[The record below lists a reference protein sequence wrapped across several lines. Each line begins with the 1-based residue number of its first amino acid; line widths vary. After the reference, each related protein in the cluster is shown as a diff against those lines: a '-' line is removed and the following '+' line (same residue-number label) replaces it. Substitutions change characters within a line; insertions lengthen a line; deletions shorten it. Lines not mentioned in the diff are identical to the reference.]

1 MKLTL
6 NRSQLKWIAI
16 LAMTIDHIA
25 LAFLDS
31 GTPLYFG
38 MRLIGRITAPMM
50 SFFLVEGFRHT
61 RNFRNYLS
69 RMLLFALIAQPFYFF
84 LVNGRYAEHIWENL
98 LCLNV
103 MFTLSISL
111 VMLRIVSR
119 KDWSV
124 HKRIILILPC
134 FMIADMCD
142 WSYCIPFWVLLFYC
156 KREPDWKLDLLYILV
171 SVMMMTVR
179 ILSQHYMETEYLYC
193 YGVLLAVVPMRLYN
207 SNVQQKSRKQWKKWA
222 FYIYYPL
229 HIMAISI
236 ICMKSD

>member
-38 MRLIGRITAPMM
+38 MRLIGRITAPVM
-50 SFFLVEGFRHT
+50 SFFLAKGFRHT

-69 RMLLFALIAQPFYFF
+69 RMLLFALIAQPFYFV
-84 LVNGRYAEHIWENL
+84 LVNGRYPEHIWENL

-119 KDWSV
+119 KD
-124 HKRIILILPC
+124 
-134 FMIADMCD
+134 
-142 WSYCIPFWVLLFYC
+142 
-156 KREPDWKLDLLYILV
+156 
-171 SVMMMTVR
+171 
-179 ILSQHYMETEYLYC
+179 
-193 YGVLLAVVPMRLYN
+193 
-207 SNVQQKSRKQWKKWA
+207 
-222 FYIYYPL
+222 
-229 HIMAISI
+229 
-236 ICMKSD
+236 

>member
-31 GTPLYFG
+31 GTSLYFG

-50 SFFLVEGFRHT
+50 SFFLAEGFRHT

-119 KDWSV
+119 KDLSI
-124 HKRIILILPC
+124 HKRIFLLLPC

-142 WSYCIPFWVLLFYC
+142 WSYCIPVWVLLFYYMKEPYW
-156 KREPDWKLDLLYILV
+156 KRDLLYILV
-171 SVMMMTVR
+171 SAVMMTIR
-179 ILSQHYMETEYLYC
+179 ILSLHGLEPEYLYC
-193 YGVLLAVVPMRLYN
+193 YGVLLAVIPMHLYN
-207 SNVQQKSRKQWKKWA
+207 SNVQQKSRKQLEKWA
-222 FYIYYPL
+222 FYIYLNFHPNL
-229 HIMAISI
+229 TLIRK
-236 ICMKSD
+236 KSR